1 MFNPNYSQLEDLIES
16 FLKNKISNY
25 NETRNFSFTGNDT
38 LKNVS
43 GLSPFISRG
52 LLKEKHL
59 LKKVIKSKNKSEK
72 FIQEI
77 FWRVYW
83 QGWLENHSSVWE
95 NYKRELIE
103 IENNLSN
110 VEKNYK
116 LAISS
121 KTKIEPFND
130 WVEILKSTGYLHNH
144 VRMWF
149 ASIWIFF
156 LGIPWQLGA
165 KFFYQNLL
173 DGDIASNLLSW
184 RWVAG
189 LQTKGK
195 RYIASEININKYTL
209 NRYKGLKLPNIKNIV
224 LNYEEHTVNLIN
236 YSSVEKNYVNCA
248 LLINANYLNSDLIT
262 LLKNNIKVILFLKFT
277 IKDLNQSKL
286 VREFKEKIYNE
297 YKKKNSITDV
307 EFIDIELPQE
317 FEKLNYILNK
327 YAINN
332 VVLDY
337 LRCGYEKDIMIPI
350 LKNLRQSFKVHQI
363 LDDFYTHSWQY
374 CKKGFFKFKEK
385 IPLLLDRIS

>member
-165 KFFYQNLL
+165 KFFYQNL
-173 DGDIASNLLSW
+173 
-184 RWVAG
+184 
-189 LQTKGK
+189 
-195 RYIASEININKYTL
+195 
-209 NRYKGLKLPNIKNIV
+209 V
-224 LNYEEHTVNLIN
+224 L
-236 YSSVEKNYVNCA
+236 
-248 LLINANYLNSDLIT
+248 
-262 LLKNNIKVILFLKFT
+262 
-277 IKDLNQSKL
+277 
-286 VREFKEKIYNE
+286 
-297 YKKKNSITDV
+297 
-307 EFIDIELPQE
+307 
-317 FEKLNYILNK
+317 
-327 YAINN
+327 
-332 VVLDY
+332 
-337 LRCGYEKDIMIPI
+337 
-350 LKNLRQSFKVHQI
+350 
-363 LDDFYTHSWQY
+363 
-374 CKKGFFKFKEK
+374 
-385 IPLLLDRIS
+385 

>member
-1 MFNPNYSQLEDLIES
+1 MES
-16 FLKNKISNY
+16 FLRDKIANY
-25 NETRNFSFTGNDT
+25 NATRNFSFKGNDT

-59 LKKVIKSKNKSEK
+59 LKKLIKSKKKSDK

-77 FWRVYW
+77 FWRIYW
-83 QGWLENHSSVWE
+83 QGWLESHSSVWE
-95 NYKRELIE
+95 SYKKELLE
-103 IENNLSN
+103 IENNFYKIENS
-110 VEKNYK
+110 YK

-121 KTKIEPFND
+121 NTNIEPFND

-165 KFFYQNLL
+165 KFFYQHLL
-173 DGDIASNLLSW
+173 DGDISSNLLSW

-195 RYIASEININKYTL
+195 RYIASEENINKYTF
-209 NRYKGLKLPNIKNIV
+209 NSYRGLKLPNIKNII
-224 LNYEEHTVNLIN
+224 LNYEEHIVNPIYYTN
-236 YSSVEKNYVNCA
+236 IKDSYSNCA
-248 LLINANYLNSDLIT
+248 LLINSNCLNSDLIPII
-262 LLKNNIKVILFLKFT
+262 KNNTKVIIFLKFS
-277 IKDLNQSKL
+277 IKNLSFSRL
-286 VREFKEKIYNE
+286 VMEFKEKIYNE
-297 YKKKNSITDV
+297 YKKVNNISNI
-307 EFIDIELPQE
+307 EFIDIELPE
-317 FEKLNYILNK
+317 ENEKLNNILKK
-327 YAINN
+327 YGIKD

-350 LKNLRQSFKVHQI
+350 IKNLKQSFRVHQV
-363 LDDFYTHSWQY
+363 LDNFYANSWQY

-385 IPLLLDRIS
+385 IPLLLDSIN

>member
-209 NRYKGLKLPNIKNIV
+209 NRYRGLKLPNIKNIV

-363 LDDFYTHSWQY
+363 LDDFYTYSWQY